1 MLKEIGG
8 EAEISE
14 PLRIFCKNSQMM
26 NSCHILWRTGKGEVG
41 CLSLRAG
48 GRSLWGSVGPPVQHQ
63 LLQKHW
69 SENQTPGREQGRS
82 SCQHGFVK
90 LVLFPYVTG
99 WQISL
104 TEANACLVTVSPA
117 ERSQAS
123 AASVWSRQ
131 ISTWG
136 SQNRLEN
143 ITRRV
148 PQIISLSKWKFWS
161 RRAQREAAV
170 ALWLLSVFGSKGNS
184 ADDGLENEPVTSTD
198 SSKGWPPSVMLGA
211 GFRWLDIFEMQ
222 LPKKKKKKKC
232 AIIQRNV
239 QSTNDKC
246 QRGTRSAKKEI
257 CKSKNLET
265 VVDQRLTRSLLCHAV
280 MKKIT
285 LIFLHVHKNM

>member
-1 MLKEIGG
+1 MLKEIRG

-26 NSCHILWRTGKGEVG
+26 NSCHILWRTGKGGVG

-63 LLQKHW
+63 FLQKHW

-82 SCQHGFVK
+82 SCQHRFVK

-131 ISTWG
+131 ISCVGITKQAGKHYSENMADYLIIKMEVLIKKG
-136 SQNRLEN
+136 SAGGCCGPV
-143 ITRRV
+143 I
-148 PQIISLSKWKFWS
+148 
-161 RRAQREAAV
+161 AQC
-170 ALWLLSVFGSKGNS
+170 LW
-184 ADDGLENEPVTSTD
+184 
-198 SSKGWPPSVMLGA
+198 
-211 GFRWLDIFEMQ
+211 Q
-222 LPKKKKKKKC
+222 
-232 AIIQRNV
+232 QR
-239 QSTNDKC
+239 Q
-246 QRGTRSAKKEI
+246 
-257 CKSKNLET
+257 
-265 VVDQRLTRSLLCHAV
+265 
-280 MKKIT
+280 
-285 LIFLHVHKNM
+285 